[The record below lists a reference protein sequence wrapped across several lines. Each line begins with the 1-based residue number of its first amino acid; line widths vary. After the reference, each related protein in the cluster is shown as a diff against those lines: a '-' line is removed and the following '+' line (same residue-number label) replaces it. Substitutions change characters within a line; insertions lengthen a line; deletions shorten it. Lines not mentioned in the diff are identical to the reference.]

1 MDSVFKEWRPDL
13 VLVHGDTTTAFA
25 AALASFYWQI
35 PVGHVEAGLRTA
47 SVANPFPE
55 EANRRLVDVL
65 TTWYFAPTAQSADNL
80 LREGVDG
87 KRIFVTGNTVIDAL
101 LSVVDE
107 KYQFQNPPILQALD
121 FEQKVLVVTA
131 HRREN
136 WGEPLEN
143 ICQALLQVSAE
154 HQCQI
159 VVAMHRNPPRLR
171 ETIIGFLGNDPQ
183 IRLIDAPDYREFAN
197 LLARCTL
204 LVTDSG
210 GLQEEAP
217 ALHKPVL
224 VLRAVTERP
233 EAVRAGTVKLVGCS
247 KEDIVSEVGR
257 LLDEPE
263 VYARMARAVN
273 PYGDGTAAQ
282 KKYGEYWKKNMEQRG
297 GMIMAMR
304 PDEIVAILRRQIEQ
318 FESEL
323 EVDDLGSV
331 LMVGGDGI
339 ARVYGLEKALAG
351 ELLEFPGGVF
361 GMVLNLEQDNIG
373 GVVIL
378 GAYEHIKEGDPVKRT
393 GTVVRVPVGG
403 KP

>member
-1 MDSVFKEWRPDL
+1 M
-13 VLVHGDTTTAFA
+13 
-25 AALASFYWQI
+25 
-35 PVGHVEAGLRTA
+35 
-47 SVANPFPE
+47 
-55 EANRRLVDVL
+55 
-65 TTWYFAPTAQSADNL
+65 
-80 LREGVDG
+80 
-87 KRIFVTGNTVIDAL
+87 IDAL

-136 WGEPLEN
+136 WGRTFGKHLSG
-143 ICQALLQVSAE
+143 ASAS
-154 HQCQI
+154 QCRASMPNRSCYAPQS
-159 VVAMHRNPPRLR
+159 RLR

-282 KKYGEYWKKNMEQRG
+282 KYGEYWKKIWNNG